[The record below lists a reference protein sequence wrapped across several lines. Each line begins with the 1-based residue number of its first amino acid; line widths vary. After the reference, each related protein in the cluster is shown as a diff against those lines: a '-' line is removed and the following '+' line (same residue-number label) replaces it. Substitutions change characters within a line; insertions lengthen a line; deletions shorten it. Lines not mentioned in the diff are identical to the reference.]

1 LQKQTPTGLH
11 AAVGGP
17 FVEAPP
23 ARWGTRETLL
33 VVAIVGVLIAGM
45 MPSVL
50 GYFARAEYVAR
61 PVDGSSAPIRQP

>member
-1 LQKQTPTGLH
+1 M
-11 AAVGGP
+11 
-17 FVEAPP
+17 EAPP